1 MDLQGPDTGSVLAL
15 NAIGKQDTFL
25 LHDSPTHSFFKY
37 EPTQHSNFTKYH
49 KSITVSKPSNASTT
63 WPFGESVKVTLN
75 PQNMGDLL
83 SNMYVHLEFPKIES
97 NANIADQIG
106 RHVIETVTMRVD

>member
-49 KSITVSKPSNASTT
+49 KSITVSKPSNA
-63 WPFGESVKVTLN
+63 
-75 PQNMGDLL
+75 
-83 SNMYVHLEFPKIES
+83 
-97 NANIADQIG
+97 
-106 RHVIETVTMRVD
+106 